1 MEGIFNLTNVGFAIA
16 TQGVGAVISGV
27 QGAKSAY
34 DQDRAICHDYNQ
46 TLQAITD
53 INALTSTINKD
64 IAQQM
69 ATNADFMKL
78 NATIRTEKEAIQTR
92 KKNFM
97 FRVYVTIVVNVL
109 MTLIVLY
116 NILY

>member
-1 MEGIFNLTNVGFAIA
+1 MEGYIGQGIFAIA
-16 TQGVGAVISGV
+16 TQGVGAIISGV

-34 DQDRAICHDYNQ
+34 DQDRNICYDYNQ
-46 TLQAITD
+46 TLQAITN

-78 NATIRTEKEAIQTR
+78 NTTIKAEKEAIQKR
-92 KKNFM
+92 KKTFM
-97 FRVYVTIVVNVL
+97 FKVYVTIVVNVFL
-109 MTLIVLY
+109 TLIVLY